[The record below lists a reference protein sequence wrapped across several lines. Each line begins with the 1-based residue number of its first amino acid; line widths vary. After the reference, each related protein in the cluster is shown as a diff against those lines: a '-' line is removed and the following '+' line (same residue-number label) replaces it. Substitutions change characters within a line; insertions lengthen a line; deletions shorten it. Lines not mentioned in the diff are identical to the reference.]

1 LRHLGVPV
9 TQALLGPWFAFSG
22 FKSTVKQGGEIVK
35 GLNTPGK
42 LSQEQREQ
50 MIDHASNA
58 TLGLTMGT
66 FGLHMM
72 GILPASVVWPVI
84 GVATAARLARL
95 GAKIM
100 DNHSDLSKTHAQDA
114 HFAAQ
119 STVREKLAVANISKA
134 TLTEA

>member
-1 LRHLGVPV
+1 MARGL
-9 TQALLGPWFAFSG
+9 SG
-22 FKSTVKQGGEIVK
+22 
-35 GLNTPGK
+35 PGK
-42 LSQEQREQ
+42 LSQEQREK
-50 MIDHASNA
+50 MIDHASNS

-95 GAKIM
+95 GAKVM
-100 DNHSDLSKTHAQDA
+100 DNHSDVSKTHAQDA

-119 STVREKLAVANISKA
+119 STVREKLAVAGISK
-134 TLTEA
+134 TQLLEA